1 MKKTVL
7 YILAL
12 LLGTLLVAALP
23 ISGEE
28 EIYDGVIRLHILA
41 ESDSEQDQA
50 LKLAVRDAI
59 LKEHSAA
66 LSASGSVEEAEAE
79 VLGLCD
85 AVRATA
91 EGVIRDAGY
100 SYTVN
105 VVYGKEE
112 YPTRAYGEYTL
123 PSGTYRSLRV
133 VIGEGEGQNWW
144 CVLFPPLCLDMATE
158 SVPADD
164 ALSVGLSDGAVSIIT
179 GDAGDMGYRV
189 RFKSLELLEGIF
201 SRRGR

>member
-59 LKEHSAA
+59 LREHSAA
-66 LSASGSVEEAEAE
+66 LSGSGSVEEAEAE
-79 VLGLCD
+79 VLELCD